1 MTKQLRQRLTVLER
15 ANTQQ
20 GNGCLVLCKHEDTGR
35 LIEYRTGKAIE
46 PDDHRRK
53 LIVHTVR
60 ANQQTPRDL
69 IK

>member
-20 GNGCLVLCKHEDTGR
+20 GNGCMILCRYDDNGV

-53 LIVHTVR
+53 LIIHVVR